1 MNMRLLLLLLFG
13 SVVMYTSC
21 QSTSALID
29 SLAARVTENTSE
41 RYSIGSNKERRCV
54 KQLFAHLLS
63 ICVSVNYYSH
73 PGLLGASSGFN
84 AISLVGT

>member
-1 MNMRLLLLLLFG
+1 MKK
-13 SVVMYTSC
+13 
-21 QSTSALID
+21 
-29 SLAARVTENTSE
+29 SE

>member
-1 MNMRLLLLLLFG
+1 MKSRKDIAL
-13 SVVMYTSC
+13 
-21 QSTSALID
+21 ALIK
-29 SLAARVTENTSE
+29 
-41 RYSIGSNKERRCV
+41 KE
-54 KQLFAHLLS
+54 LFAHLLS

>member
-1 MNMRLLLLLLFG
+1 MKSRKDI
-13 SVVMYTSC
+13 
-21 QSTSALID
+21 AL
-29 SLAARVTENTSE
+29 V
-41 RYSIGSNKERRCV
+41 SNKERRCV

>member
-1 MNMRLLLLLLFG
+1 MKSRKY
-13 SVVMYTSC
+13 SV
-21 QSTSALID
+21 D
-29 SLAARVTENTSE
+29 SPTVSDG
-41 RYSIGSNKERRCV
+41 SIGSNKERRCV

>member
-1 MNMRLLLLLLFG
+1 MKSRKDIAL
-13 SVVMYTSC
+13 
-21 QSTSALID
+21 ALI
-29 SLAARVTENTSE
+29 
-41 RYSIGSNKERRCV
+41 KERRCV

>member
-1 MNMRLLLLLLFG
+1 MKSRKD
-13 SVVMYTSC
+13 SVDSPTDFR
-21 QSTSALID
+21 QIALALIKKED
-29 SLAARVTENTSE
+29 V
-41 RYSIGSNKERRCV
+41 SNSY
-54 KQLFAHLLS
+54 LHIFFP

>member
-1 MNMRLLLLLLFG
+1 MKSRNIRLTHRLFP
-13 SVVMYTSC
+13 T
-21 QSTSALID
+21 D
-29 SLAARVTENTSE
+29 
-41 RYSIGSNKERRCV
+41 SIGSNKERRCV